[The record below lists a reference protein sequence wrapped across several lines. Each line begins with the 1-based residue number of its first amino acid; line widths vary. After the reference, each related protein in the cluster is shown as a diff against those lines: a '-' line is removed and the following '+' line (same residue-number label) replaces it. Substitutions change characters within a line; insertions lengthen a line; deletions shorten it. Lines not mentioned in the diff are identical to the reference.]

1 MLNLHILIAS
11 TRPGRKGPAVGAW
24 MQQAALAHG
33 AFNVELVELASFNLP
48 VYDEAE
54 HPRLRKYAR
63 EHTKRWSATIERA
76 DAFVFVTPE
85 YDFSAPAS
93 LVNALQYLY
102 HEWTYKPVGFASY
115 GGDAGGVRSVQVTK
129 QLVTTL
135 KMVPLVEAVAL
146 PLFAQQ
152 IDVETGVFSPG
163 EKADTSAKAM
173 LDELH
178 RWAVA
183 LQRMRE

>member
-1 MLNLHILIAS
+1 MLNLQVLIAS
-11 TRPGRKGPAVGAW
+11 TRPGRKGAAVGEW
-24 MQQAALAHG
+24 MRQRALAHG
-33 AFNVELVELASFNLP
+33 TFDVELVDLASFSLP

-54 HPRLRKYAR
+54 HPRLRKYAH
-63 EHTKRWSATIERA
+63 EHTQRWSATIERA

-102 HEWTYKPVGFASY
+102 HEWTCKPVGFASY

-152 IDVETGVFSPG
+152 IDAETGVFHPG
-163 EKADTSAKAM
+163 EKAEKAAAAM

-183 LQRMRE
+183 LKPMRA